1 MCLGETVTSVLRTEK
16 LKFVF
21 LMGPF
26 SLYFSSWFEMAV
38 CSEFDCWFNF
48 PVFYRRSKHK
58 MCTLI
63 PAFFVSLAGVVECMA
78 AGTVILAHNSGGP
91 KLDIVVPHEG
101 HVTGFL
107 AEDEDGYAET
117 MAYIFSLP
125 PEKRLGIRENARRS
139 VHRFSDQHFEDTFL
153 LSVEPLFK

>member
-1 MCLGETVTSVLRTEK
+1 M
-16 LKFVF
+16 
-21 LMGPF
+21 
-26 SLYFSSWFEMAV
+26 
-38 CSEFDCWFNF
+38 
-48 PVFYRRSKHK
+48 

-63 PAFFVSLAGVVECMA
+63 SALFISPTGVVECMA

-117 MAYIFSLP
+117 MAYIFSLS
-125 PEKRLGIRENARRS
+125 PEKRLEIRENARRS